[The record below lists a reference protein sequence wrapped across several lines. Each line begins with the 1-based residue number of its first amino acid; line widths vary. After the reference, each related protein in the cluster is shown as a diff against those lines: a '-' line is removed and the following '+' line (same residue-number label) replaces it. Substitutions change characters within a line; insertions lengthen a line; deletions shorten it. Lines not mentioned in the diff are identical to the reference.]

1 MSALGQVISKW
12 AESKVKQHSKHVPFR
27 QSKLTYLLTDAPS
40 GNSRT
45 LMVAAIS
52 PAASEVDE
60 TLATP
65 RFAQSVKRIKI
76 VAVQNEDAVDKC
88 DLISQTIS

>member
-1 MSALGQVISKW
+1 
-12 AESKVKQHSKHVPFR
+12 
-27 QSKLTYLLTDAPS
+27 
-40 GNSRT
+40 
-45 LMVAAIS
+45 MVASIS

-60 TLATP
+60 TLGTP
-65 RFAQSVKRIKI
+65 RFAQSVKRIKT